1 MKEQKN
7 FLITTIDEKIYI
19 FSAGRMGQ
27 EILRLINAINSLKK
41 EWDVLGFVDKNI
53 KIKKIES

>member
-1 MKEQKN
+1 MK
-7 FLITTIDEKIYI
+7 KIYI

-41 EWDVLGFVDKNI
+41 KKNGTY
-53 KIKKIES
+53 